1 MITTDSLTT
10 VAEGEYFDET
20 LTLEDSA
27 KEEEKPR
34 LPPEESLF
42 TEQNSDSRDG
52 TLGYHLNGGSTTLD
66 TDLGQLLFFPPQP
79 RPVKEYFRALQKW
92 KGVVV
97 EVRQDTFLA
106 QIVSIDENSS
116 QEAEIYI
123 EEVGQED
130 QALIEPGAVFYWT
143 IGYLNKASGTLRAS
157 IIRFRRLPTWTK
169 RELEAADAK
178 ANELRE
184 LFDVQ

>member
-1 MITTDSLTT
+1 MITADSLTT
-10 VAEGEYFDET
+10 VVEGVYSDET
-20 LTLEDSA
+20 FSLKDSIS
-27 KEEEKPR
+27 EEEQPR

-42 TEQNSDSRDG
+42 TEQNSDSRDE

-79 RPVKEYFRALQKW
+79 RAVKEYFKALQKW

-106 QIVSIDENSS
+106 QLVSIDENSS

-130 QALIEPGAVFYWT
+130 RTLIESGAVFYWT
-143 IGYLNKASGTLRAS
+143 IGYLNKPSGTLGAS

-169 RELEAADAK
+169 RELEVADAK
-178 ANELRE
+178 ANDLRE